1 MTKKMLFGL
10 FIISSLGC
18 AKQEIFEKDYFIF
31 GSYQATCQK
40 DCTKI
45 FKLVDEG
52 VLYADVDVIFL
63 EPIQFNQNAY
73 GSSKIQRVRWLSRNI
88 PDFLWNSSSQT
99 IGIPNFNNEVAYYVE
114 YYKRGEKKGKWY
126 IDSDK
131 SRYSNA
137 DLIRYVDSLEK
148 ITSAM

>member
-1 MTKKMLFGL
+1 MIKKGLFGL
-10 FIISSLGC
+10 LLICSLGC
-18 AKQEIFEKDYFIF
+18 GKQEIFQKDYFIF
-31 GSYQATCQK
+31 GSYQASCQK
-40 DCTKI
+40 DCTKM
-45 FKLVDEG
+45 FKLEDEG
-52 VLYADVDVIFL
+52 VLYADADFIFV
-63 EPIQFNQNAY
+63 EPVQFNASAY
-73 GSSKIQRVRWLSRNI
+73 GNSNIQRVRWLSRNI

-99 IGIPNFNNEVAYYVE
+99 IGIPNFNNEVAYFVE

-148 ITSAM
+148 ITLAM